1 MWLNRWLCQ
10 SVLVALLSVC
20 SSMAS
25 AIDPYQF
32 NSPAQEAQ
40 YQGLVAELR
49 CPKCQNQN
57 LAGSNAP
64 IAQDLKQKT
73 YDMVMD
79 GQTDQQIRDYMIDR
93 YGDFVSYRPP
103 VRPSTWILWFFPPL
117 LLVVLLVGWLV
128 TVHRRQR
135 QAATQQLSV
144 AEQKRLEILL
154 QRTPTDTARPES
166 AKINPAQAGEQ
177 SHDA

>member
-1 MWLNRWLCQ
+1 MWLNCWLRQ

-57 LAGSNAP
+57 LAGSDAP

-117 LLVVLLVGWLV
+117 LLVVVLVGWLV

-144 AEQKRLEILL
+144 AEQKRLDQLL
-154 QRTPTDTARPES
+154 QRTPTDTARSES